1 MSVLHRYLCIFARR
15 ATKNMMSFRFI
26 LARQMVMDGDAVE
39 YMYTERGGE
48 MAGKAPKSRSFEG
61 IMNVPK

>member
-1 MSVLHRYLCIFARR
+1 MYYIDIYVSFARR
-15 ATKNMMSFRFI
+15 APKNMMSFRFI

-39 YMYTERGGE
+39 YMYTEHKRGRN
-48 MAGKAPKSRSFEG
+48 GKAPKSRSFEG